1 MQGFFAGAHRL
12 ARVLRDTPA
21 VEIERVELG
30 ALPALVLGSGPPLLY
45 LAGLFP
51 SAGVDSG
58 GIRRAARLSASPF
71 ARERR
76 VYFLNRR
83 SGLAPGTS
91 MSDLAAEHA
100 DAIRAL
106 AAGPVD
112 VLGVSTGGSIAQQ
125 LAAEHPGVA
134 ARLVL
139 VSTGC
144 RLSPEAR
151 LLQRRVAERIRAGD
165 VAGATSVLAAGLVP
179 ARRGRSVARALAR
192 LAAPVVLRGAGDLAD
207 LATTIV
213 AEDSF
218 DLAACR
224 GTVRAPTLIV
234 TGGRDRFYEP
244 QLVAETAQLIPGSR
258 VHVFP
263 RRGHVTVTAHPRFA
277 QTILAFLA
285 NP

>member
-1 MQGFFAGAHRL
+1 MQGFFADAPL
-12 ARVLRDTPA
+12 TRVLRDTPA

-30 ALPALVLGSGPPLLY
+30 PLPSLVLGSGPPLLY
-45 LAGLFP
+45 LAGLSP
-51 SAGVDSG
+51 SAGVETA
-58 GIRRAARLSASPF
+58 GIRRTARLSASPF
-71 ARERR
+71 ARKRR

-83 SGLAPGTS
+83 TGLAPGTT

-125 LAAEHPGVA
+125 LAAEHPDVVA
-134 ARLVL
+134 NLVL

-144 RLSPEAR
+144 RLSPEAQ
-151 LLQRRVAERIRAGD
+151 LLQRRVAERIRSDD
-165 VAGATSVLAAGLVP
+165 VAGAMAVLTSGLVRP
-179 ARRGRSVARALAR
+179 WRGRTLARAVAG
-192 LAAPVVLRGAGDLAD
+192 LAAPLVLRRAGDLAD
-207 LATTIV
+207 LAATIE

-218 DLAACR
+218 DLARCR
-224 GTVRAPTLIV
+224 GTIRAPTLIV
-234 TGGRDRFYEP
+234 AGGRDRFYGP
-244 QLVAETAQLIPGSR
+244 QLVAETEQLIPGSR
-258 VHVFP
+258 AHVFP
-263 RRGHVTVTAHPRFA
+263 RRGHITVTAHPRFA